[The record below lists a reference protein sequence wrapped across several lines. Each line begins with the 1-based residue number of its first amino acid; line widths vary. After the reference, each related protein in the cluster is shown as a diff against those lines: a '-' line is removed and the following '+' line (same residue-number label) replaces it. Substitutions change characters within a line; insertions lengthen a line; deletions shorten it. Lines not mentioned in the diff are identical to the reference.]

1 MDLNDVKEGQI
12 MLVTKTGKEYEV
24 LGVDKNIGDILFSFL
39 AKLSEENP
47 LQRSGIMLQEKKKT
61 TVKITS
67 KR

>member
-1 MDLNDVKEGQI
+1 MNLNDVKEGQL